1 MISWK
6 GRGFK
11 LPDIIQRWRCDCAY
25 DGTEFSGWQKQPDGK
40 AVQDHIN
47 AALEEVFH
55 HSVKTVGAGRTDA
68 GVHAKNQVFHFDKDW
83 VHGEEAMIQAIRSHL
98 PKGISPRKI
107 RKVGPRFH
115 AHLSARGKQYRYRT
129 VKGWAMPQDERFMLS
144 LKKLRLSVQDMEQA
158 AQFFLGENDFS
169 AFAASRGKDVPE
181 NPLKHVW
188 KVDITARGE
197 KLDFVIEGSG
207 FLYKMVRSMVGALLD
222 VGSGKLAPEE
232 INQILKSGK
241 RTEVVVS
248 APAHGL
254 SLEKVFYRRKV

>member
-1 MISWK
+1 M
-6 GRGFK
+6 GRELE
-11 LPDIIQRWRCDCAY
+11 LPDMIQRWRCDCAY

-55 HSVKTVGAGRTDA
+55 HPVKTVGAGRTDA
-68 GVHAKNQVFHFDKDW
+68 GVHAKGQVFHFDKNW
-83 VHGEEAMIQAIRSHL
+83 EHGEESMEQAIRSHL

-115 AHLSARGKQYRYRT
+115 AHLSARGKQYCYRV
-129 VKGWAMPQDERFMLS
+129 VKGWAMPQEERFVLS
-144 LKKLRLSVQDMEQA
+144 LKKQKISTLEMEQA
-158 AQFFLGENDFS
+158 AQFFLGEHDFS
-169 AFAASRGKDVPE
+169 AFSASRGKDSCE

-188 KVDITARGE
+188 KVDLKDQGDSLEFI
-197 KLDFVIEGSG
+197 IEGSG

-222 VGSGKLAPEE
+222 VGTGKLSPQKIYE
-232 INQILKSGK
+232 ILKSRK

-254 SLEKVFYRRKV
+254 SLEKVFYRRKQL

>member
-1 MISWK
+1 MK
-6 GRGFK
+6 VRG
-11 LPDIIQRWRCDCAY
+11 LELTELIQRWRCDCAY

-47 AALEEVFH
+47 AALQEVFH
-55 HSVKTVGAGRTDA
+55 HPVKTVGAGRTDA
-68 GVHAKNQVFHFDKDW
+68 GVHAKGQVFHFDKAWD
-83 VHGEEAMIQAIRSHL
+83 HGEDAMLQAIRAHL

-115 AHLSARGKQYRYRT
+115 AHLSARGKQYRYRA
-129 VKGWAMPQDERFMLS
+129 VNGWAMPQDERFVLS
-144 LKKLRLSVQDMEQA
+144 LKKQKISLLEMKQG
-158 AQFFLGENDFS
+158 AQFFLGEHDFS
-169 AFAASRGKDVPE
+169 AFAASRGKDACE

-188 KVDITARGE
+188 KVDLKTRGDN
-197 KLDFVIEGSG
+197 LDFIIEGSG

-222 VGSGKLAPEE
+222 VGTGKLAPQE
-232 INQILKSGK
+232 IHEILESRK